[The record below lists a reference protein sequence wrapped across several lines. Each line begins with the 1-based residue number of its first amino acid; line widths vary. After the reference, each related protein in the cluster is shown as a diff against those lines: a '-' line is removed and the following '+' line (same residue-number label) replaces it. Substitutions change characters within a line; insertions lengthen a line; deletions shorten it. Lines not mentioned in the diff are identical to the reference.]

1 MRILMLGDAR
11 TEHLARWARH
21 FRRRGDDVLV
31 ASAEGGPADVHFTLP
46 VKWHAVGYPMLT
58 ATLKRLNAEW
68 HPDLIVA
75 HYLPNYGLLAV
86 LSKFNPVVAVGW
98 GSDLLVLPERNFL
111 QRSRLHY
118 VATHAQAFL
127 VDAQML
133 VEPLV
138 NLGAPVERVYVCPF
152 GVDEDVLELHPHRST
167 TEPLSILS
175 TRRLDHRYRVD
186 VLLSALAHVT
196 TPHRAIVAND
206 GTHRSALQEKAVR
219 LSLKSP
225 VAFPGSLD
233 RPGYLELLQGAHI
246 YVSTSPTDS
255 TSVSLLEA
263 MAAGLACVAPDIPGN
278 REWLTHEKD
287 GLLFRSLDPR
297 DLAAKLE
304 SLLHNP
310 EHAVRLGARARQTV
324 QSRGRWSHT
333 IRRAELLFTQ
343 LAGSQPCPAS

>member
-21 FRRRGDDVLV
+21 FRGRGDLVLV
-31 ASAEGGPADVHFTLP
+31 ASAEGGVSDVHFDLP

-58 ATLKRLNAEW
+58 PTLKRLIAEW
-68 HPDLIVA
+68 RPDLIVA

-86 LSKFNPVVAVGW
+86 LSKFRPVVAVGW

-118 VATHAQAFL
+118 VATRAEAFL

-152 GVDEDVLELHPHRST
+152 GVDEDVLDLQPERTATATPT
-167 TEPLSILS
+167 ILS
-175 TRRLDHRYRVD
+175 TRRLDRRYRVD
-186 VLLSALAHVT
+186 VFLHALTHVT
-196 TPHRAIVAND
+196 TPHRAVIAND
-206 GTHRSALQEKAVR
+206 GTHRNTLQEKAAR
-219 LSLKSP
+219 LNLGSRA
-225 VAFPGSLD
+225 VFPGSLD
-233 RPGYLELLQGAHI
+233 RPRYVEQLQAAHI

-255 TSVSLLEA
+255 TSVSQLEA
-263 MAAGLACVAPDIPGN
+263 MAAGLACVVPDIPGN

-287 GLLFRSLDPR
+287 GLLYRSLDPR

-310 EHAVRLGARARQTV
+310 EHAARLGARARQTIE
-324 QSRGRWSHT
+324 SRGRWSHT

-343 LAGSQPCPAS
+343 LVNTQPCPAS

>member
-21 FRRRGDDVLV
+21 FRSRGDDVLV
-31 ASAEGGPADVHFTLP
+31 ASAEGGEADVHLKLP
-46 VKWHAVGYPMLT
+46 VRWQALGYPMLT
-58 ATLKRLNAEW
+58 PTLKRLITEW
-68 HPDLIVA
+68 HPNIIVA

-86 LSKFNPVVAVGW
+86 LSRFKPTVAVGW
-98 GSDLLVLPERNFL
+98 GSDLLVLPHRNFL

-118 VATHAQAFL
+118 VATHATAFL

-138 NLGAPVERVYVCPF
+138 NLGAPVEHVYVCPF
-152 GVDEDVLELHPHRST
+152 GVDDDVLELTPIRST
-167 TEPLSILS
+167 HEPLTILS

-186 VLLSALAHVT
+186 ILIEALTHVT
-196 TPHRAIVAND
+196 TPCKTQIAND
-206 GTHRSALQEKAVR
+206 GTHKNELQAR
-219 LSLKSP
+219 TDHLNLSDRIT
-225 VAFPGSLD
+225 FPGSLD
-233 RPGYLELLQGAHI
+233 RPGYLHNLQHAHI

-263 MAAGLACVAPDIPGN
+263 MAAGMACVVPDITGN

-287 GLLFRSLDPR
+287 GLLYRSLDPR

-310 EHAVRLGARARQTV
+310 EHATRLGARARHVV
-324 QSRGRWSHT
+324 QARGRWGLT
-333 IRRAELLFTQ
+333 IRRADLLFDQ
-343 LAGSQPCPAS
+343 LVNIRPCPAS